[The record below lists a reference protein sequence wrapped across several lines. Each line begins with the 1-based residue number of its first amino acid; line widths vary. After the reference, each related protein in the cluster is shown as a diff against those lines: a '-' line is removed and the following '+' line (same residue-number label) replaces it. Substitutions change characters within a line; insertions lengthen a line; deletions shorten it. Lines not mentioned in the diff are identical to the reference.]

1 MTHSIAFAA
10 LVALL
15 ATITP
20 VVSAETLRYVPK
32 KSELKYVFATA
43 DPVLRVRPGDIVET
57 EAADQFEN
65 VKDPK
70 SGWEP
75 LRPNPQTGP
84 FYVEGAEPGDALA
97 VTILDLEVSSDVGV
111 GGIFPG
117 FGILT
122 SSKYT
127 PMLGP
132 SAPAR
137 YWLYPIDKEKGVA
150 EFRAKDSDFTVKI
163 PLAPFLGCLGV
174 APADGEARSTITPG
188 EWGGNM
194 DAPPVRKGTTV
205 YLPVNVKGALLY
217 LGDGHAAQGEG
228 EIAGTA
234 IEVGM
239 KVKIQV
245 DVIKGQKLAWPR
257 MEDADYLMAVGSYRP
272 LEDALRIAYTELIA
286 WLHREYG
293 LSELDAYELLSKVSV
308 TDVAE
313 VVDPNYTV
321 IAKIPK
327 KFLPPKTK
335 GPR

>member
-1 MTHSIAFAA
+1 MKRWIAFASLVV
-10 LVALL
+10 LVALS
-15 ATITP
+15 A
-20 VVSAETLRYVPK
+20 SAETFRYVPK
-32 KSELKYVFATA
+32 KSELKYVFGVAEA
-43 DPVLRVRPGDIVET
+43 VLRIRAGDIVET
-57 EAADQFEN
+57 ETADQEEN
-65 VKDPK
+65 VKDPVK
-70 SGWEP
+70 GWKP
-75 LRPNPQTGP
+75 LGPNPQTGP
-84 FYVEGAEPGDALA
+84 FYVEGAEPGDTLA
-97 VTILDLEVSSDVGV
+97 VMLLDLEVTSDAGV
-111 GGIFPG
+111 GETFPG
-117 FGILT
+117 FGILH

-132 SAPAR
+132 RAPAR
-137 YWLYPIDKEKGVA
+137 HWLYPIDKKRGTA
-150 EFRAKDSDFTVKI
+150 EFQARDSDFKVQI
-163 PLAPFLGCLGV
+163 PLAPFLGCIGV

-239 KVKIQV
+239 KVKFRV
-245 DVIKGQKLAWPR
+245 DVIKGQTIPWPR
-257 MEDADYLMAVGSYRP
+257 MEDGEYLMAVGSYRP

-286 WLHREYG
+286 WIHRDYG
-293 LSELDAYELLSKVSV
+293 LSEMDAYELLSKVSV

-321 IAKIPK
+321 IAKIAK
-327 KFLPPKTK
+327 KFLPPKTGAPK
-335 GPR
+335 

>member
-1 MTHSIAFAA
+1 MKRWAAFASLVV
-10 LVALL
+10 LVAP
-15 ATITP
+15 AT
-20 VVSAETLRYVPK
+20 SAETFRYIPE
-32 KSELKYVFATA
+32 KSELKYVFAVA
-43 DPVLRVRPGDIVET
+43 DPVLRIRPGDIVET
-57 EAADQFEN
+57 ETADQEEN
-65 VKDPK
+65 AKDPK
-70 SGWEP
+70 NGWKP
-75 LRPNPQTGP
+75 LGPNPETGP
-84 FYVEGAEPGDALA
+84 FYVDGAEPGDTLA
-97 VTILDLEVSSDVGV
+97 VTILDLEVTSDVGV
-111 GGIFPG
+111 GETFPG
-117 FGILT
+117 FGILN

-137 YWLYPIDKEKGVA
+137 HWLYAIDKAQGTA
-150 EFRAKDSDFTVKI
+150 EFRAHDSDFKVKI

-194 DAPPVRKGTTV
+194 DAPPIRKGTTV

-239 KVKIQV
+239 RVKFQA

-272 LEDALRIAYTELIA
+272 LEDALRIAYTELIS
-286 WLHREYG
+286 WLHRDYG
-293 LSELDAYELLSKVSV
+293 LSEWDAYELLSKVSV

-313 VVDPNYTV
+313 VVDPSYTV

-327 KFLPPKTK
+327 KYLPPKMGRPK
-335 GPR
+335 

>member
-1 MTHSIAFAA
+1 MTRWITFGALIAF
-10 LVALL
+10 LVP
-15 ATITP
+15 TT
-20 VVSAETLRYVPK
+20 SAEMFRYIPK
-32 KSELKYVFATA
+32 KSELKYVFGVA
-43 DPVLRVRPGDIVET
+43 DPVLRIRPGDIVET
-57 EAADQFEN
+57 EAVDQEEN

-70 SGWEP
+70 NGWKP
-75 LRPNPQTGP
+75 LGPNPVTGP
-84 FYVEGAEPGDALA
+84 FYVEGAEPGDTLA
-97 VTILDLEVSSDVGV
+97 VTILDLEVTSDVGV
-111 GGIFPG
+111 GETFPG
-117 FGILT
+117 FGILN

-132 SAPAR
+132 SVSAR
-137 YWLYPIDKEKGVA
+137 HWLYPIDKERGVA

-205 YLPVNVKGALLY
+205 YLPVNVRGALLY

-239 KVKIQV
+239 KVKFQV
-245 DVIKGQKLAWPR
+245 DVIKGQKLDWPR
-257 MEDADYLMAVGSYRP
+257 MEDADFLMAVGSYRP

-286 WLHREYG
+286 WLHHDYG
-293 LSELDAYELLSKVSV
+293 LSEMDAYELLSKVSV

-327 KFLPPKTK
+327 KYLPPKTK
-335 GPR
+335 GFR